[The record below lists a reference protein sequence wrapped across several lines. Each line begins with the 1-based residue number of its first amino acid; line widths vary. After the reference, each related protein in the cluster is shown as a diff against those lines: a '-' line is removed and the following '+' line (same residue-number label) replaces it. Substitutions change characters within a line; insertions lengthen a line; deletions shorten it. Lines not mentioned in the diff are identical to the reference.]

1 MEYHSNIKEYQSNI
15 IDTSKSKIN
24 LSEGN
29 SPSSDSDVNMS
40 EGNSQP
46 SVSADNSPPPADNV
60 QNPAENAPAPA
71 PIDVVQR
78 ENQLEVEANDSISNL
93 HSAIKDEEDLV
104 DETGDIEKEIE
115 ESLVVDRYGQILDTE
130 DNNRKRSRDVDSS
143 DDEDNPKRAR
153 YTYGELEA
161 EKDTL
166 DTKEEELAKA
176 SERVNDEID
185 RLKEIQRD
193 TGRDTTRRAIEEAL
207 ASLGPRAKSPSPD
220 SNVGGNSS
228 GGGSPRI

>member
-46 SVSADNSPPPADNV
+46 SVSADNSPPPADNI

-78 ENQLEVEANDSISNL
+78 ENQLEVEANNSISNL

-115 ESLVVDRYGQILDTE
+115 ESLVVDRYG
-130 DNNRKRSRDVDSS
+130 
-143 DDEDNPKRAR
+143 
-153 YTYGELEA
+153 
-161 EKDTL
+161 
-166 DTKEEELAKA
+166 
-176 SERVNDEID
+176 
-185 RLKEIQRD
+185 
-193 TGRDTTRRAIEEAL
+193 
-207 ASLGPRAKSPSPD
+207 
-220 SNVGGNSS
+220 
-228 GGGSPRI
+228 